1 MNFGQKYHRNDVESF
16 SADHTKK
23 FMMSLC
29 LITGDVYLSHFVKLM
44 SAGFSN
50 YRVSIF
56 AFHIQFKYI
65 RKILWDYTCPIIFQ
79 MFYVCLLIV
88 ASTGGSIFITMAPS

>member
-1 MNFGQKYHRNDVESF
+1 MHFGQKYHRNDAES
-16 SADHTKK
+16 SADYTKK

-29 LITGDVYLSHFVKLM
+29 LITGDVYLSHLVKLM
-44 SAGFSN
+44 SAGLPN

-56 AFHIQFKYI
+56 PFHIQFKYI
-65 RKILWDYTCPIIFQ
+65 RKILWDYTRPITLQ

-88 ASTGGSIFITMAPS
+88 ASTGGSIFIIVAPS